1 MTRAVLY
8 GRVSREEQEKAY
20 SLEFQFRDMREYCS
34 QQEYSIVGEFTESG
48 SGHELDERVE
58 LTTVRQMM
66 RRGEFDVLVVWKFD
80 RFHRNQN
87 NQAVVMY
94 EAERA
99 GARVESATE
108 KIENT
113 PAGKLVRSI
122 LAFKA
127 EQEWED
133 IRFRTQQGIKARVE
147 AGHPLVGT
155 KPPYGYDWAY
165 DTIRGK
171 RRKSHLLIDEEEA
184 RIVRRIFSEMHEGA
198 SLRRVA
204 AGLNHDGIPT
214 PKGCPVWNQS
224 TVRHIVK
231 NPLYTGRAV
240 AFRSKQVTMPAVV
253 EGEQRQVKRQRPNSE
268 PVQLPDWVVPPL
280 VSSEVAAIILQRLE
294 QSRSTPTQGKTL
306 DPENYLLRGGY
317 VLCGICGNSLSAR
330 RRNGR
335 NHFYICHR
343 GWTGDKHVITV
354 PAQEVD
360 TVVRSWM
367 LELITK
373 PEIVEAALADVES
386 RRSAHTG
393 EMLATLR
400 GVLTELQ
407 EEQSNL
413 VDSLR
418 HIKKDSTR
426 AKIGAEIDE
435 LDERMDD
442 INKRIQQA
450 QSNDAEWE
458 IARKAI
464 ARVKEYGI
472 SPNYSELRRI
482 LFDFG
487 VIVTVNKPASDE
499 RIVLV
504 SKLLNRLSLS
514 VGKDVNTVSL
524 RSGFCP
530 VLTNFF
536 LRRSTVSDWTWGIA
550 HQS

>member
-1 MTRAVLY
+1 MTRAILY
-8 GRVSREEQEKAY
+8 GRVSREEQEHAY
-20 SLEFQFRDMREYCS
+20 SLEFQFRDMRYYCS

-48 SGHELDERVE
+48 SGHELDGRVE
-58 LTTVRQMM
+58 LTTIRQMM
-66 RRGEFDVLVVWKFD
+66 RRGEFDVLIVWKFD

-108 KIENT
+108 KVENT

-133 IRFRTQQGIKARVE
+133 TRFRTQQGIKARVD

-155 KPPYGYDWAY
+155 KPPYGYEWAH

-171 RRKSHLLIDEEEA
+171 RRKSHLLIDESESP
-184 RIVRRIFSEMHEGA
+184 IVRRIFSELLEGA

-224 TVRHIVK
+224 TVRHIAK
-231 NPLYTGRAV
+231 NPLYTGHAV
-240 AFRSKQVTMPAVV
+240 AFRSKRVEVPVV
-253 EGEQRQVKRQRPNSE
+253 VGGEQRMVKRQRPNSE
-268 PVQLPDWVVPPL
+268 PVQLPEWVVPPL
-280 VSSEVAAIILQRLE
+280 VSSEVAAIVLQRLE

-317 VLCGICGNSLSAR
+317 IICGICGNSLSAR

-335 NHFYICHR
+335 NHFYTCHR
-343 GWTGDKHVITV
+343 GWSGEKHVITI

-360 TVVRSWM
+360 TVVRSWV
-367 LELITK
+367 LELVSK
-373 PEIVEAALADVES
+373 PEIAEAALADMES
-386 RRSAHTG
+386 RRSVHTG
-393 EMLATLR
+393 EILETLR
-400 GVLTELQ
+400 GVLSDLQ
-407 EEQSNL
+407 EEQANL

-426 AKIGAEIDE
+426 AKVGAEIDE
-435 LDERMDD
+435 LDTRMEDF
-442 INKRIQQA
+442 NKRIQQA
-450 QSNDAEWE
+450 QANDAEWE

-464 ARVKEYGI
+464 ARVREYGT
-472 SPNYSELRRI
+472 SPNYTELRRI
-482 LFDFG
+482 IFDFG
-487 VIVTVNKPASDE
+487 VVVTVNKPSSDE
-499 RIVLV
+499 RIVLK
-504 SKLLNRLSLS
+504 SKLLARLAMS
-514 VGKDVNTVSL
+514 VNTVSF
-524 RSGFCP
+524 RNGFCP
-530 VLTNFF
+530 VLTSFF
-536 LRRSTVSDWTWGIA
+536 LRRSSVSDWTWGLGA
-550 HQS
+550 P